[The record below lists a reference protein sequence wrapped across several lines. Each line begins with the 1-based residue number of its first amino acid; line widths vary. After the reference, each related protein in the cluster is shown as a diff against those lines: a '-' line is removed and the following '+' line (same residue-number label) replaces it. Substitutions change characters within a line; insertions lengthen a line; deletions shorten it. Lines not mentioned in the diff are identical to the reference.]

1 MEITNS
7 NVREYTVTGSWSVNG
22 SMKHDKD
29 SVESKSFTLDVRF
42 DNVPIIDVINKALD
56 PTKIQWVNGPGRVG
70 FAKLVN
76 KSIVKIDF
84 KSPGRTVVDP
94 IEEII
99 ARAKAMPLAERTAY
113 LKGILSQIEE

>member
-70 FAKLVN
+70 FAKLAD
-76 KSIVKIDF
+76 KSVVKIDF

-94 IEEII
+94 IEEIK
-99 ARAKAMPLAERTAY
+99 ARAAGMDKAARIEY
-113 LKGILSQIEE
+113 LKGILALVE